1 MDSQI
6 GTVTQIAERQLSKLE
21 ALIPG
26 GKKTAIIVLAAV
38 FIIAYVTAVAAS

>member
-1 MDSQI
+1 MDAQT

-26 GKKTAIIVLAAV
+26 GKKTAIIVLAAALV
-38 FIIAYVTAVAAS
+38 IAYGLAVSAS